1 MCGRMDLSSNE
12 AVDVAKETAW
22 HVDQTCEY
30 TIGTVIC
37 ACLLH
42 AVSSAWYD
50 EWSYVAGNML
60 SEGVALLQ
68 HHEEGRG
75 HCTWFHFYHF
85 CLTQEH
91 FCEALVLFIKTV
103 MCCY

>member
-1 MCGRMDLSSNE
+1 MRGHVNLSSNE

-22 HVDQTCEY
+22 HVDQTSQS

-50 EWSYVAGNML
+50 EWSCVAGNIL
-60 SEGVALLQ
+60 YVGVALLQ

-75 HCTWFHFYHF
+75 YCTWFHIDHF

-91 FCEALVLFIKTV
+91 FCGALVLFVNTV
-103 MCCY
+103 MCWY